1 MFVERENTIF
11 TKLKLKKMKLLLTSL
26 ISIIFSFNYSIS
38 DQNNSIDF
46 KKEIQ
51 DWQDTMNFE
60 FKNPEESPLT
70 KEGMDLFK
78 SLDFF
83 SIDIKYRVEAKF
95 ERTPFE
101 PIFGMKTTTSRLPK
115 YKKYG
120 VAIFFIDGKEFK
132 LNVYQNQSLL
142 AKRDFEDYLFIP
154 YTDLTSGNDSYSGGK
169 YIDLKDPK
177 GDLLIIDFNK
187 SYNPYC
193 AYNHKYSCP
202 VPPKENFLNTRIE
215 AGVKAYNDLANK
227 SHK

>member
-11 TKLKLKKMKLLLTSL
+11 TKKTLKKMKLLLISL
-26 ISIIFSFNYSIS
+26 ISIFFSLNPYITNG
-38 DQNNSIDF
+38 DYI
-46 KKEIQ
+46 KEIQ
-51 DWQDTMNFE
+51 KWQDTMNLE

-70 KEGMDLFK
+70 KEGMDIFE
-78 SLDFF
+78 SLVFYN
-83 SIDIKYRVEAKF
+83 INIKYRVEAKF

-101 PIFGMKTTTSRLPK
+101 PIFGMKTTTSRLPE

-120 VAIFFIDGKEFK
+120 TATFYIDGKEFK
-132 LNVYQNQSLL
+132 LNVYQNQSLINR
-142 AKRDFEDYLFIP
+142 KEYEDYLFIP

-169 YIDLKDPK
+169 YIDLKVTK
-177 GDLLIIDFNK
+177 GEVLIIDFNK

-227 SHK
+227 SRK